1 VSPATLIPLVLGAM
15 LGFGV
20 LLIVQGVRVMRDA
33 SLDEAS
39 RKKGFWR
46 LNIGLVLIAVS
57 MIAFAR
63 TGGA

>member
-1 VSPATLIPLVLGAM
+1 MSPATILPMVLGAM

-20 LLIVQGVRVMRDA
+20 LLIVQGVRVMRVAGKDDA
-33 SLDEAS
+33 G

-46 LNIGLVLIAVS
+46 LNIGLVLVAIS

-63 TGGA
+63 TGA